1 MKNSNKREETIST
14 GKKLI
19 IEKGFLNTSVEDIT
33 KKMGIAKGSF
43 YTYFK
48 SKDEFILA
56 IISEKI
62 FQRRHKVNEILEKE
76 LSFEETIKEF
86 LAQSLS
92 FPLID
97 TESFLIIMNLF
108 KNINLLS
115 ENVKISILDNTK
127 LGNHDILKILNKY
140 KDKLDLSDENDIDK
154 YAYLIKA
161 FINSFYENSFNPL
174 MNFEKKESHI
184 TISEIEDCINKI
196 NLEKEINFMTK
207 AVIKLILK

>member
-1 MKNSNKREETIST
+1 MKNSKKRDEIIST

-62 FQRRHKVNEILEKE
+62 FQRRHKVNEILEKN
-76 LSFEETIKEF
+76 LPFEEAIKEF
-86 LAQSLS
+86 LSQSIS
-92 FPLID
+92 FPLVD

-115 ENVKISILDNTK
+115 ENIKISILENTK
-127 LGNHDILKILNKY
+127 LGNHGILKILNKY
-140 KDKLDLSDENDIDK
+140 KDKLDLSDETDIEK
-154 YAYLIKA
+154 YAYLIRA
-161 FINSFYENSFNPL
+161 FINSFYETSFNPL
-174 MNFEKKESHI
+174 MNFGKRETHI
-184 TISEIEDCINKI
+184 TISDIKDCINNI

-207 AVIKLILK
+207 AIVKLVLK